1 MALRFGGLV
10 FRLSSLS
17 DSTARFLELVAAE
30 SSGFEES
37 TSISLAGV
45 VGTDGLL
52 KREASAVESDSDCE
66 GERNLALLR
75 GGMGVVKGTAERQ
88 AVKGVKR
95 RQMKTARH
103 AH

>member
-1 MALRFGGLV
+1 MALRFVGLY

-17 DSTARFLELVAAE
+17 NSIVRFLELE
-30 SSGFEES
+30 SSGFGES

-52 KREASAVESDSDCE
+52 KREVSAVEGDADCE
-66 GERNLALLR
+66 GERNLVLLR
-75 GGMGVVKGTAERQ
+75 GGMGALKGAASQQ
-88 AVKGVKR
+88 AVKGMEED
-95 RQMKTARH
+95 QMKAARH